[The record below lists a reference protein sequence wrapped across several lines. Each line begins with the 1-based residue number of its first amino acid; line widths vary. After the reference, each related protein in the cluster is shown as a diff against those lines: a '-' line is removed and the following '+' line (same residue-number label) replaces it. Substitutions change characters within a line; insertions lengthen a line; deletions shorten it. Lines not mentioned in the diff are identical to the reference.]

1 MTEAQEKIDE
11 LKKQGKQIWSI
22 SRLNAFNQCEYGY
35 YKTYIEGDRGL
46 GNIYSHLGSVS
57 HDSLESY
64 YNGEIDRN
72 KIVSSLESGLD
83 EADMLDIK
91 FPNETIADNWKAD
104 MRHFVLNFSKLPK
117 PLNTEEFLLFELA
130 PDLWVQGYVDAEEP
144 DGDVLNIYDWK
155 TSSKFDKDK
164 LLDAG
169 RQLIVYKIG
178 RESEGKKVGKIA
190 WCMLKYLYVCYNQK
204 NGKPKRVMC
213 NRGKWVKEFSK
224 QTWLVKQFVDIGM
237 DEFEY
242 QMLIDEAVST
252 NSIENFPKE
261 IKDLIWFEDAFVEY
275 EATDELIEETKSY
288 VVNTVSR
295 INSKSKIKDDWKPVE
310 INQKNSFFCTHLC
323 NHRKNCEYLKKF
335 YDTLKEDGN
344 EEDKEMR
351 ELFG

>member
-1 MTEAQEKIDE
+1 MRESQEKIEE
-11 LKKQGKQIWSI
+11 LKKKGMQIWSI
-22 SRLNAFNQCEYGY
+22 SRLNSFNQCQYGY

-57 HDSLESY
+57 HDALEGY
-64 YNGEIDRN
+64 YNGL
-72 KIVSSLESGLD
+72 VSKEQVINSLENGLE

-91 FPNETIADNWKAD
+91 FPNELIADNWKKD
-104 MRHFVLNFSKLPK
+104 MRHFVMNFSKLPK

-130 PDLWVQGYVDAEEP
+130 PDLWIQGYVDAEEK
-144 DGDVLNIYDWK
+144 DGELLNIYDWK

-169 RQLIVYKIG
+169 RQLILYKVG
-178 RESEGKKVGKIA
+178 RESEGKNVGKIA
-190 WCMLKYLYVCYNQK
+190 WCMLKYLYVCYTQK
-204 NGKPKRVMC
+204 NGKPKKVMC

-224 QTWLVKQFVDIGM
+224 QTWLVKQFVELGM

-242 QMLIDEAVST
+242 QMLIDEAVLS
-252 NSIENFPKE
+252 NSIDNFPNE
-261 IKDLIWFEDAFVEY
+261 IKELLWFEDAFVEY
-275 EATDELIEETKSY
+275 DATEELIEETKQY
-288 VVNTVSR
+288 IINTVTE
-295 INSKSKIKDDWKPVE
+295 IKSKSKKVEGWQPVE

-335 YDTLKEDGN
+335 YDTLKEDGTD
-344 EEDKEMR
+344 EDKEMK